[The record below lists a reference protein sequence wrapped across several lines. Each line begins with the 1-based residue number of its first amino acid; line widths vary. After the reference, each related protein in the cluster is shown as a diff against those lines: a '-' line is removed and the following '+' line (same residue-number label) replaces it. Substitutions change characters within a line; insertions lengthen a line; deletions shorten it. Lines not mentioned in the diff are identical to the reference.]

1 MEHIKEFKEV
11 ISDKFDEEMHN
22 FKSDIPLLLKAWKAY
37 EEKVLLEEKDKL
49 KVH

>member
-22 FKSDIPLLLKAWKAY
+22 FKSDIPLLLKAY